1 MIESVATADTGIDR
15 GYASVRQLLPWIGTE
30 WKRLLCAVFLAA
42 GALACGVGLMATS
55 AWLISRA
62 AQQPPIMELEVAI
75 VAVRAFGIGRG
86 VLRYAERLMSHDAAF
101 RALSRLRLSV
111 YDRLAIVA
119 PAGVPAY
126 RRGDLLERMVRD
138 VDSIQDLP
146 LRVILPYLS
155 GALVS
160 LGSVVLAWL
169 ILPAAGGVLLVSLL
183 CAAVVVP
190 YLTSRAAAE
199 AERLTSATRGTLN
212 GQTLAFIDGL
222 DELLLT
228 GAATSW
234 LQVIEDSSE
243 RLNRLRLRS
252 ARASALAA
260 SLGVAL
266 SGGAVVAMLIV
277 AIPAVRNGQL
287 AGVNLAVLALLP
299 LATYEAVSI
308 MPGAALSL
316 ARVRGSANRVVDVLD
331 ASNPVDEPAL
341 PARAPAGN
349 PALILADVRSSWPG
363 GSVMTMPGI
372 IRIEP
377 GQHIGV
383 VGPSGTG
390 KSTLLAVLAGFL
402 PYDGQI
408 QMGGVELRDM
418 AGDDIRTIIGWCPQ
432 LPHIFDTSIVE
443 NVRLARP
450 QATDVEVRRV
460 LDDVG
465 LGPWIDGLVDG
476 LSSHVGEQGGQI
488 SAGQRQRIGVAR
500 ILLAGHP
507 IVLLDEPTEHLD
519 ERNAALVADEL
530 LRALNG
536 RTVLWVAHRPHGIER
551 LDQVIRLDYSTD
563 H

>member
-1 MIESVATADTGIDR
+1 
-15 GYASVRQLLPWIGTE
+15 
-30 WKRLLCAVFLAA
+30 
-42 GALACGVGLMATS
+42 
-55 AWLISRA
+55 
-62 AQQPPIMELEVAI
+62 
-75 VAVRAFGIGRG
+75 
-86 VLRYAERLMSHDAAF
+86 
-101 RALSRLRLSV
+101 
-111 YDRLAIVA
+111 
-119 PAGVPAY
+119 
-126 RRGDLLERMVRD
+126 
-138 VDSIQDLP
+138 
-146 LRVILPYLS
+146 
-155 GALVS
+155 
-160 LGSVVLAWL
+160 
-169 ILPAAGGVLLVSLL
+169 
-183 CAAVVVP
+183 
-190 YLTSRAAAE
+190 
-199 AERLTSATRGTLN
+199 
-212 GQTLAFIDGL
+212 
-222 DELLLT
+222 
-228 GAATSW
+228 
-234 LQVIEDSSE
+234 
-243 RLNRLRLRS
+243 
-252 ARASALAA
+252 
-260 SLGVAL
+260 
-266 SGGAVVAMLIV
+266 
-277 AIPAVRNGQL
+277 
-287 AGVNLAVLALLP
+287 
-299 LATYEAVSI
+299 
-308 MPGAALSL
+308 
-316 ARVRGSANRVVDVLD
+316 
-331 ASNPVDEPAL
+331 
-341 PARAPAGN
+341 
-349 PALILADVRSSWPG
+349 
-363 GSVMTMPGI
+363 MTMPGI
-372 IRIEP
+372 VRIEP

-476 LSSHVGEQGGQI
+476 LSSHVGEQGGRI